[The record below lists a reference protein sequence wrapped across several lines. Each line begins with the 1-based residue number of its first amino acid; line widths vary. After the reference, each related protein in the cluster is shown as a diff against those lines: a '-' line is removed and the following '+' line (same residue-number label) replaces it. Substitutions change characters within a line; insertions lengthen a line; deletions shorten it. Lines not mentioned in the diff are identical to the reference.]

1 MSLEESEEEEEEEGG
16 EGLQGTNPT
25 KMLSGR
31 CRTPGAF
38 LLCHGEVRKD
48 TQQPPQQIG
57 VVWGHQKEPLW
68 DVAWLGQTQL
78 RGASLPPL
86 PLPRQLIQ
94 EGRRWDAPS
103 SGHEDIATPGCH
115 ATTWQRVAS
124 EGDVVASPAARVER
138 RGGASSSH
146 PSPAELPRGRKGPA
160 PDLRILLTP
169 SPGRGWKMV
178 DNKTNKKNVGRVID
192 C

>member
-16 EGLQGTNPT
+16 EGLQGTSPT
-25 KMLSGR
+25 KMLSGL

-78 RGASLPPL
+78 
-86 PLPRQLIQ
+86 
-94 EGRRWDAPS
+94 
-103 SGHEDIATPGCH
+103 
-115 ATTWQRVAS
+115 
-124 EGDVVASPAARVER
+124 
-138 RGGASSSH
+138 
-146 PSPAELPRGRKGPA
+146 
-160 PDLRILLTP
+160 
-169 SPGRGWKMV
+169 
-178 DNKTNKKNVGRVID
+178 
-192 C
+192 